1 MRYLLPMRYTCLS
14 AVAAACLCSA
24 ASAQTIERVRL
35 TDNDLNC
42 TQIYA
47 EVQQMDTMIKLAGSM
62 PATTAQA
69 PAQPAYPAYPAAQ
82 QAVPTQQLSAVQQA
96 VLNHPSNANLTPE
109 QRATLIAQTGMAES
123 RGNAAVGSL
132 YGGAIPQNNYAF
144 QGAVIADPRV
154 QASIAR
160 ARAAGMSEAQIAA
173 TLGVGMQQAGLPQ
186 IPGGVPPVSAGQAYA
201 QAGGL
206 AAMLNSG
213 MAGQGGAG
221 AAAGFAGL
229 FGAIAAGA
237 TKSAPPPAPAPM
249 AAPVMPVAQAAPQAG
264 NIGRQAQARKEH
276 LTSMFLSKGC
286 KLADVQK

>member
-1 MRYLLPMRYTCLS
+1 MAGP
-14 AVAAACLCSA
+14 AA
-24 ASAQTIERVRL
+24 AQTIERIRL

-62 PATTAQA
+62 PAA
-69 PAQPAYPAYPAAQ
+69 PAPVPVQQPAYPVA
-82 QAVPTQQLSAVQQA
+82 QAVPQPQLSAVQQA
-96 VLNHPSNANLTPE
+96 VLSHPSNANLTPE
-109 QRATLIAQTGMAES
+109 QRSTLLAQTAMSEA
-123 RGNAAVGSL
+123 RGNAAVGAL
-132 YGGAIPQNNYAF
+132 YGGAVPQNNFAF

-173 TLGVGMQQAGLPQ
+173 TLGLGMQQAGLPQ
-186 IPGGVPPVSAGQAYA
+186 IPAAAPPVSAGQAYA

-206 AAMLNSG
+206 AGMLNSG
-213 MAGQGGAG
+213 MAAQGGMGGSAG

-237 TKSAPPPAPAPM
+237 TRQAAAPAPAPVPV
-249 AAPVMPVAQAAPQAG
+249 AAPAVPVAQVSPQASPQAG

-276 LTSMFLSKGC
+276 LTGMFLSKGC